1 MKVAKWERILPGERD
16 ALDGGL
22 PVYFARIAA
31 QPVDWTPM
39 TQHFNGHQGGFWQIL
54 EGGERMMTLLLVI
67 SGCFLLVLLG
77 GLVVPLVLAA
87 ILAAVTWPLR
97 EFLVT
102 RLKGRVVLACLLLD
116 LGLLAGVMVPL
127 GLVLALA
134 VFQVRDL
141 VQSVRLDAVQGWM
154 LGLLQSLE
162 RQPWGHRLGLE
173 PEVVMNRLAEVA
185 PKVASWV
192 LSHAADVSLG
202 LATSLV
208 MAAIMLLCLF
218 YLHLSGDRLVAR
230 VRMALPLP
238 EGETEALLEVF
249 RRTSLAILK
258 GNFVV
263 ALVQGALTG
272 VLFMTVG
279 LPSPVLF
286 GVVAGLCSLVPS
298 IGSAL
303 VWVPGAIALA
313 AMGSWGSAI
322 AVVLVGA
329 LVISMVD
336 NVLRPVLVGRDTG
349 MHDLLVLLTTL
360 GGISFFGPLGILFG
374 PLVGAAFLA
383 LLERHEKRLLEA
395 RKAPVAHGAEAS

>member
-1 MKVAKWERILPGERD
+1 
-16 ALDGGL
+16 
-22 PVYFARIAA
+22 
-31 QPVDWTPM
+31 
-39 TQHFNGHQGGFWQIL
+39 
-54 EGGERMMTLLLVI
+54 
-67 SGCFLLVLLG
+67 
-77 GLVVPLVLAA
+77 
-87 ILAAVTWPLR
+87 
-97 EFLVT
+97 
-102 RLKGRVVLACLLLD
+102 
-116 LGLLAGVMVPL
+116 
-127 GLVLALA
+127 
-134 VFQVRDL
+134 
-141 VQSVRLDAVQGWM
+141 
-154 LGLLQSLE
+154 
-162 RQPWGHRLGLE
+162 
-173 PEVVMNRLAEVA
+173 MNRLAEAA

-202 LATSLV
+202 LGTGLV
-208 MAAIMLLCLF
+208 MGAIMLLCLF

-272 VLFMTVG
+272 LLFMVVG

-298 IGSAL
+298 VGSAL

-313 AMGSWGSAI
+313 AMGSWGA
-322 AVVLVGA
+322 AVVVVLVGA

-395 RKAPVAHGAEAS
+395 RRVSGAPGVEGS

>member
-1 MKVAKWERILPGERD
+1 
-16 ALDGGL
+16 
-22 PVYFARIAA
+22 
-31 QPVDWTPM
+31 M

-54 EGGERMMTLLLVI
+54 EGGERLMTLLLVI

-77 GLVVPLVLAA
+77 GFVVPLVLAA

-97 EFLVT
+97 EFLVA
-102 RLKGRVVLACLLLD
+102 RLKGRVVMACLLLD

-134 VFQVRDL
+134 IFQVRDL
-141 VQSVRLDAVQGWM
+141 VHSVRLDVVQHWM
-154 LGLLQSLE
+154 MGLLQSLE
-162 RQPWGHRLGLE
+162 RQPWGRRLGLE
-173 PEVVMNRLAEVA
+173 PEVVMDRLAEAA

-192 LSHAADVSLG
+192 VSHAADVSLG
-202 LATSLV
+202 LASSLA

-272 VLFMTVG
+272 LLFMVVG

-298 IGSAL
+298 VGSAL

-322 AVVLVGA
+322 VVVLVGA

-383 LLERHEKRLLEA
+383 LLERHEKRLLESRQMPEA
-395 RKAPVAHGAEAS
+395 QEAS